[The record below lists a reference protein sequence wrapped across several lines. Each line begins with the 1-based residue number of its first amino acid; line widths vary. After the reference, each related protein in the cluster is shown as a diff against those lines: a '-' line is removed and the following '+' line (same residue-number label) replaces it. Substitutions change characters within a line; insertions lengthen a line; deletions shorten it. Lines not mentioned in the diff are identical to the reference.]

1 MNDSTDTITITK
13 NQKRFA
19 SWIADVL
26 VYIVVL
32 NLFVEY
38 VDAIIIDSFTI
49 SILTAVV
56 LKALLDLII
65 GFEHRVNASFQ
76 GRGGTVNK
84 VLGVVATLSI
94 LFLSKFVILEV
105 IDILF
110 RDRVELGGFLWIVA
124 LIIAMMATRAIVQVI
139 YERLGRRE
147 ERDVADPAS
156 A

>member
-1 MNDSTDTITITK
+1 LNDSTDTITITK

-19 SWIADVL
+19 SWVADVL

-38 VDAIIIDSFTI
+38 IDAIIIDSFTI
-49 SILTAVV
+49 SILTAVA

-76 GRGGTVNK
+76 ERGGTVNK
-84 VLGVVATLSI
+84 ILGVVATLSI

-110 RDRVELGGFLWIVA
+110 RDHVELGGFLWIVA

-147 ERDVADPAS
+147 ESDVADPAS